1 MVQFAPLH
9 QANALAHATPII
21 RWILR
26 ENGVIIHKVT
36 EGRGI
41 VMPES
46 GKTERIGLIL
56 GLAIQAAGIVWW
68 ASNLNSEVQHNDF
81 QIQMMSKDVEK
92 HAIFV
97 RDWPSGKYGSGEL
110 PSDTKQDL
118 FITEL
123 VKRVEKLYDE
133 LYILKATEGK

>member
-1 MVQFAPLH
+1 MPAAPNGDSKL
-9 QANALAHATPII
+9 ALY
-21 RWILR
+21 
-26 ENGVIIHKVT
+26 V
-36 EGRGI
+36 
-41 VMPES
+41 
-46 GKTERIGLIL
+46 

-68 ASNLNSEVQHNDF
+68 ASNLNSEVQHNAF
-81 QIQMMSKDVEK
+81 QIQMMARDVEK

-118 FITEL
+118 FIEEL

-133 LYILKATEGK
+133 LYTLKTTRDE

>member
-1 MVQFAPLH
+1 MPAAPNGDSKL
-9 QANALAHATPII
+9 ALY
-21 RWILR
+21 
-26 ENGVIIHKVT
+26 V
-36 EGRGI
+36 
-41 VMPES
+41 
-46 GKTERIGLIL
+46 

-81 QIQMMSKDVEK
+81 QIQMMARDVEK

-118 FITEL
+118 FIEEL

-133 LYILKATEGK
+133 LYTLKTTRDE

>member
-1 MVQFAPLH
+1 M
-9 QANALAHATPII
+9 ATPP
-21 RWILR
+21 
-26 ENGVIIHKVT
+26 KA
-36 EGRGI
+36 
-41 VMPES
+41 ES
-46 GKTERIGLIL
+46 KLAL
-56 GLAIQAAGIVWW
+56 YVGLAIQAAGIVWW
-68 ASNLNSEVQHNDF
+68 ASTLTSQVQHNDF

-133 LYILKATEGK
+133 LYTLKKREE

>member
-1 MVQFAPLH
+1 MKVPKTESKLPFYV
-9 QANALAHATPII
+9 ALA
-21 RWILR
+21 
-26 ENGVIIHKVT
+26 V
-36 EGRGI
+36 
-41 VMPES
+41 
-46 GKTERIGLIL
+46 
-56 GLAIQAAGIVWW
+56 QAAGIVWW
-68 ASNLNSEVQHNDF
+68 ASGITSEVQHNDF

-133 LYILKATEGK
+133 LYILKTTKVK

>member
-1 MVQFAPLH
+1 MSTDPKPDSKL
-9 QANALAHATPII
+9 
-21 RWILR
+21 
-26 ENGVIIHKVT
+26 
-36 EGRGI
+36 
-41 VMPES
+41 
-46 GKTERIGLIL
+46 GLYV

-110 PSDTKQDL
+110 PSDTRQDL
-118 FITEL
+118 HISELQKQVSKLTED
-123 VKRVEKLYDE
+123 LYT
-133 LYILKATEGK
+133 LKTTRGE